1 MKHKLKLRLKDVRLR
16 TKFLI
21 SFVLVIFVSL
31 SLNSFLNYY
40 TSTNSIKKMTSDN
53 STLLLD
59 QIALNFERRIAE
71 IEDLSFQEYTK
82 SDFCRLIAD
91 EGEINQLE
99 QFMLVQSV
107 REFLYRMVYAYDP
120 VAYANVHTTTGMHHT
135 QFRHDVTDHPLL
147 QKVEF
152 SESELNQL
160 NEKRGQTVW
169 EHGDTNLI
177 FMKRA
182 MYDVQTSSYCGALVI
197 AVDTSYFQSIY
208 PHTDTSG
215 EIMFTNEQGKLLIY
229 NDRTSAELFEASQE
243 ASASEFFLDSS
254 RYIFTEHDTSD
265 NRWRLFNI
273 VSFDQFTA
281 PMKAIRY
288 WVLITFCIAFVIAF
302 INAALL
308 SNYITKRLNVLV
320 SSMKTLSV
328 GVMDTYIRTDA
339 KDEIG
344 LIADKFNI
352 MVAKIKELIH
362 RVSQERLQKE
372 QAEYRQL
379 EFEYKAL
386 QAQMNPHFLYNTLE
400 SIHSLAKI
408 KGQHDIGKMIYLLGR
423 LMRESI
429 SRKQDFIEL
438 REEIDFIKDYLMLQS
453 ITYESRLQVEYE
465 IEEEAQ
471 SWTVPRF
478 ILQPILENAIVHGIE
493 EKPGVGIIK
502 IRCYEAGDDL
512 VLEVEDNGVGMS
524 QDTIERLLASDETA
538 QQEDKPN
545 HTSVGIRSVHKRL
558 QIGYGSRYGIK
569 IQSELGL
576 GTTIMIRL
584 PKKGKEDVIVDHESR
599 SHRR

>member
-1 MKHKLKLRLKDVRLR
+1 MKHKLKLHLKDVRLR
-16 TKFLI
+16 TKFLL

-40 TSTNSIKKMTSDN
+40 TSTNSIKKMTTVN

-59 QIALNFERRIAE
+59 QIALNFERRINE
-71 IEDLSFQEYTK
+71 IEGMSFQEYTK
-82 SDFCRLIAD
+82 SSFCRLIAD
-91 EGEINQLE
+91 EGEINQLD
-99 QFMLVQSV
+99 QFMLVQSI
-107 REFLYRMVYAYDP
+107 REFLYRVVYTYDP
-120 VAYANVHTTTGMHHT
+120 IAFARVYTTTGDDHT
-135 QFRHDVTDHPLL
+135 QFRHDVTAHPLL
-147 QKVEF
+147 QNYQFTKA
-152 SESELNQL
+152 ELNKL
-160 NEKRGQTVW
+160 NQKRGQTVW
-169 EHGDTNLI
+169 EHGDNNMI

-182 MYDVQTSSYCGALVI
+182 MYDVQSSSYCGALVL
-197 AVDTSYFQSIY
+197 AVDTSYFKSIY
-208 PHTDTSG
+208 PYTDTSG
-215 EIMFTNEQGKLLIY
+215 EIMFTNEQGELMIY
-229 NDRTSAELFEASQE
+229 NDRHSAELFAASQE
-243 ASASEFFLDSS
+243 ASISEFFLNNS

-265 NRWRLFNI
+265 RRWRLFNI
-273 VSFDQFTA
+273 VSFDQFMA

-288 WVLITFCIAFVIAF
+288 WVLVTFCIAFIIAF

-328 GVMDTYIRTDA
+328 GVLDTFIRTDA

-344 LIADKFNI
+344 LIADKFNL

-429 SRKQDFIEL
+429 SRKQDFIAL
-438 REEIDFIKDYLMLQS
+438 REEIDFIQDYLTLQS

-465 IEEEAQ
+465 IEEGVL

-493 EKPGVGIIK
+493 EKPGLGIIK

-512 VLEVEDNGVGMS
+512 VLEVEDNGIGMT
-524 QDTIERLLASDETA
+524 QETIEKLLASDETA
-538 QQEDKPN
+538 QQETKPN

-558 QIGYGSRYGIK
+558 QIGYGSPYGIK
-569 IQSELGL
+569 IQSELGF
-576 GTTIMIRL
+576 GTTIIIRL
-584 PKKGKEDVIVDHESR
+584 PKKGKEDAIVDHESHSDR
-599 SHRR
+599 